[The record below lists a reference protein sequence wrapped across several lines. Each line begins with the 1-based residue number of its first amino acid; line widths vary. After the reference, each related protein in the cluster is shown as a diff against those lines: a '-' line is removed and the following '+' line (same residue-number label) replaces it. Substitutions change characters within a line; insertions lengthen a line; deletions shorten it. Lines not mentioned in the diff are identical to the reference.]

1 MCVCVYTHVEIPLHK
16 SKETREHWH
25 IFTGAGVA
33 QHPTHKCIFTLTK
46 LQKSV
51 YNPFM
56 HVRREICCSL
66 KIYEVKKDKK

>member
-51 YNPFM
+51 YNPFYACEKGDM
-56 HVRREICCSL
+56 LFPKNI
-66 KIYEVKKDKK
+66 